1 LSRDILIASVI
12 GAQGLNGEVKVK
24 ISTAAPDALARYGAL
39 YDARGRTYEIAAF
52 RTAKPGEAVI
62 AFKGIGERG
71 AAEALKGTELFV
83 MRAMLPQTAEDE
95 FYHADLVGLE
105 SFDREGRR
113 IGKVAALHNFGAG
126 DVIEIARADGDS
138 LFIAFTRQNVPL
150 IDTLGGRVEIAV
162 PEDLEDND
170 HVE

>member
-1 LSRDILIASVI
+1 
-12 GAQGLNGEVKVK
+12 
-24 ISTAAPDALARYGAL
+24 
-39 YDARGRTYEIAAF
+39 
-52 RTAKPGEAVI
+52 
-62 AFKGIGERG
+62 
-71 AAEALKGTELFV
+71 V
-83 MRAMLPQTAEDE
+83 MRMTLPQPAEDE

-105 SFDREGRR
+105 GFDREGRR

-126 DVIEIARADGDS
+126 DVIEIARDDGDS